1 MGINIVFMGSAEFS
15 TPVLT
20 LLAQQYHIAGV
31 VTQPDRHAG
40 RGRKLTSPPIKE
52 LATSLEIPIIQPES
66 IKQENALKEMISW
79 KPDLIVVAAYGKILR
94 DNILTLPRFGC
105 LNVHASLL
113 PRWRGASPVEA
124 AIECGDEYTGVTIMI
139 MDRGL
144 DTGPIL
150 TSVKVRITTDETSSS
165 LSNKLST
172 IGAKL
177 LVDTI
182 PLYINKEIIPI
193 PQDEQEATYAPMINK
208 SDGELNFS
216 LPAVQLERKIRAYTP
231 WPGTFTIWNNTILK
245 IHQATVVSDIPN
257 DVTPNPGER
266 IIYEGKPAIIT
277 GEGLLVI
284 ERIQQAG
291 RKQIQG
297 TEFIR
302 GINNW

>member
-31 VTQPDRHAG
+31 VTQPDRHTG

-257 DVTPNPGER
+257 NVTPNPGER